1 MIPPMTQTPRYSIF
15 VAVLLALALAG
26 CATPS
31 RPTLPEPLREP
42 VREQLPASTADIVDP
57 PTGAGERA
65 PRVQPG
71 PVAEAAPVRV
81 FDARRTPL
89 PPGGA
94 PITLALDSVRLPAF
108 IDEVFGN
115 QLGLSLEMDQAVRD
129 RTDLISLRLVQPETP
144 SRVYEIGV
152 EVLKRYG
159 IQTLR
164 EEGRLRFSLA
174 AGPSVDPPKMVV
186 GRALP
191 EVPAGQRPVFV
202 VVPLDVASVATV
214 GNKLRGLFTDSGLR
228 VTEIFDGNA
237 ALLVGTPT
245 VVNAALEAVPL
256 FDRPAFR
263 DKRSL
268 LITPSFLGVE
278 DLAREL
284 RAVLVAQ
291 GISVR
296 DRTGEPGALTF
307 VPASAANALI
317 VFGESDEALE
327 AVVRWVE
334 ELDQSGDMG
343 EGRSGAYIYE
353 ARNTTVDTLA
363 PTLSA
368 LIGAPLDAA
377 PARPANGNTPV
388 NDLGAAAPVQATPPA
403 GAAAWAVSGQDG
415 ERLVIDSARNA
426 IVFQG
431 SPSRWRQLLSVLE
444 RLDRPARQVLVEVTV
459 AEVTLSGEFNHGVE
473 WAFRNIGIDS
483 SRGPLTLL
491 RGSTG
496 SGGLVYSPVSSSGQ
510 VSALLNLFATHSR
523 VNILSTP
530 RLLVRSGE
538 SASIDVGTEVPVIT
552 SQATAPDLG
561 GITPSILQ
569 QVQYRKTGVLLRI
582 DPIVHSNR
590 RVDLRLTQ
598 EVSEAQQTDTS
609 RIASPSI
616 FSRRLETA
624 LSLSDGEPM
633 LIGGLISSTRTRGS
647 TEVPGL
653 GRIPMLGNLFSARS
667 NSEGRTELLVLITPY
682 IVENESQARDLVD
695 ALRERFDAPESNSFV
710 LPPQR

>member
-1 MIPPMTQTPRYSIF
+1 MMPPMTHALRRPLPLAAL
-15 VAVLLALALAG
+15 VALALVGCTSAG
-26 CATPS
+26 
-31 RPTLPEPLREP
+31 RPVLPEPLREP
-42 VREQLPASTADIVDP
+42 RTDAAPSADAPVEPSIAEVP
-57 PTGAGERA
+57 

-71 PVAEAAPVRV
+71 PVAESAPVRV

-94 PITLALDSVRLPAF
+94 PITLALDSVRLSAF

-129 RTDLISLRLVQPETP
+129 RTELVSLRLVQPETR
-144 SRVYEIGV
+144 SRVYEIAV

-159 IQTLR
+159 IQTVR
-164 EEGRLRFSLA
+164 EDGRLRFTPAS
-174 AGPSVDPPKMVV
+174 GPAVDPPQMVV
-186 GRALP
+186 GRTLP

-202 VVPLDVASVATV
+202 VAPLDVASVSSVA
-214 GNKLRGLFTDSGLR
+214 NQLRGLFADTGLR

-237 ALLVGTPT
+237 VLLVGTPV

-268 LITPSFLGVE
+268 RITPRFLGVE

-284 RAVLVAQ
+284 KAVLVAQ

-296 DRTGEPGALTF
+296 DRAGEAGALTF

-317 VFGESDEALE
+317 VFGESQDALD
-327 AVVRWVE
+327 AVARWVD
-334 ELDQSGDMG
+334 ELDQPGGMG

-368 LIGAPLDAA
+368 LIGAPIDGASGAGAGRSAAGAANDLGPAAAA
-377 PARPANGNTPV
+377 PA
-388 NDLGAAAPVQATPPA
+388 AAAPPSVAR
-403 GAAAWAVSGQDG
+403 AVSGAEG
-415 ERLVIDSARNA
+415 ERLVIDSARNV

-473 WAFRNIGIDS
+473 WAFRNIGVDS
-483 SRGPLTLL
+483 ARGPLTLL
-491 RGSTG
+491 RGATG
-496 SGGLVYSPVSSSGQ
+496 GGGLVYSPVSSSGQ
-510 VSALLNLFATHSR
+510 VSALLNLFANNSR

-582 DPIVHSNR
+582 EPIVHSSQ
-590 RVDLRLTQ
+590 RVDLTLTQ

-609 RIASPSI
+609 SIASPSI
-616 FSRRLETA
+616 FSRRLESA

-653 GRIPMLGNLFSARS
+653 GRIPVLGNLFSARS
-667 NSEGRTELLVLITPY
+667 NSEARTELLVLITPY
-682 IVENESQARDLVD
+682 VVEDESQARDLVD
-695 ALRERFDAPESNSFV
+695 ALRQQFDAPEDNSFV
-710 LPPQR
+710 LPPR

>member
-1 MIPPMTQTPRYSIF
+1 MMPPMTHALRRPLPL
-15 VAVLLALALAG
+15 AVLMALALAG
-26 CATPS
+26 CAGAG
-31 RPTLPEPLREP
+31 RPVLPEPLREP
-42 VREQLPASTADIVDP
+42 RADAPAATDAVVEPASAAEP
-57 PTGAGERA
+57 P
-65 PRVQPG
+65 PRVRPG
-71 PVAEAAPVRV
+71 PVTEAAPVRV

-89 PPGGA
+89 PPGGT
-94 PITLALDSVRLPAF
+94 PITLALDSVRLAAF

-129 RTDLISLRLVQPETP
+129 RTELVSLRLVQPETR
-144 SRVYEIGV
+144 SRVYEIAV

-159 IQTLR
+159 IQTVR
-164 EEGRLRFSLA
+164 EEGRLRFTPAS
-174 AGPSVDPPKMVV
+174 GPSVDPPRMVA

-202 VVPLDVASVATV
+202 VVPLDVASVAAV
-214 GNKLRGLFTDSGLR
+214 GNQLRGLFTDSGLR
-228 VTEIFDGNA
+228 VTELFDGNA
-237 ALLVGTPT
+237 LLLVGTPV
-245 VVNAALEAVPL
+245 VVNAAIEAVPL

-268 LITPSFLGVE
+268 RITPRFLGVE

-296 DRTGEPGALTF
+296 DRAGEAGALTF

-317 VFGESDEALE
+317 VFGESQEALD
-327 AVVRWVE
+327 AVARWVDQ
-334 ELDQSGDMG
+334 LDQPSGMG
-343 EGRSGAYIYE
+343 EGRSGAFIYE

-368 LIGAPLDAA
+368 LIGAALDAGPARATTGEGASDLASATPA
-377 PARPANGNTPV
+377 PAAT
-388 NDLGAAAPVQATPPA
+388 AASTATR
-403 GAAAWAVSGQDG
+403 AVSGQDG
-415 ERLVIDSARNA
+415 ERLVIDAARNV

-444 RLDRPARQVLVEVTV
+444 RIDRPARQVLVEVTV

-483 SRGPLTLL
+483 ARGPLTLL
-491 RGSTG
+491 RGATSG
-496 SGGLVYSPVSSSGQ
+496 GGLVYSPVSSSGQ
-510 VSALLNLFATHSR
+510 VSALLNLFATNSR

-530 RLLVRSGE
+530 RLLVRSGG
-538 SASIDVGTEVPVIT
+538 SAAIDVGTEVPVIT

-561 GITPSILQ
+561 GFAPSILQ

-582 DPIVHSNR
+582 EPIVHSSR
-590 RVDLRLTQ
+590 RVDLTLTQ
-598 EVSEAQQTDTS
+598 EVSEAQRTDTS
-609 RIASPSI
+609 TIASPSI
-616 FSRRLETA
+616 FSRRLESA

-653 GRIPMLGNLFSARS
+653 GRIPLLGNLFSARS
-667 NSEGRTELLVLITPY
+667 HGENRTELLVLITPY
-682 IVENESQARDLVD
+682 VVEDESQARELVD
-695 ALRERFDAPESNSFV
+695 ALRQRFDAPEDNSFV
-710 LPPQR
+710 LPPQH